1 MTYISDRGIDLKK
14 IKERE
19 RSVNYITS
27 SQNLLLTVYMSLDV
41 HVISEQSLPEILK
54 NPIHINTSSKQ
65 FLCLSLTP
73 LPNNIHFEK
82 FLFLLVYLH
91 SILN

>member
-1 MTYISDRGIDLKK
+1 MAYISDRGIDLKE

-41 HVISEQSLPEILK
+41 HVISEQSLWEILK
-54 NPIHINTSSKQ
+54 NPKHVHVLKQVFTYQYLIKTS
-65 FLCLSLTP
+65 LP
-73 LPNNIHFEK
+73 LPYPFTQ
-82 FLFLLVYLH
+82 
-91 SILN
+91 

>member
-1 MTYISDRGIDLKK
+1 MTYISDRGIDLKE

-41 HVISEQSLPEILK
+41 HVISEQSLREILK
-54 NPIHINTSSKQ
+54 NPIQVHVLKQ
-65 FLCLSLTP
+65 VLTYQCLIKTISLP
-73 LPNNIHFEK
+73 LPYPFTQ
-82 FLFLLVYLH
+82 
-91 SILN
+91 

>member
-1 MTYISDRGIDLKK
+1 MTYISDRGIDLKE

-19 RSVNYITS
+19 RSVNYIIS
-27 SQNLLLTVYMSLDV
+27 SQNLLLPVYMRLDV
-41 HVISEQSLPEILK
+41 HVIPEQSLPEILK
-54 NPIHINTSSKQ
+54 NPIHINASSKH
-65 FLCLSLTP
+65 LCLSLTP

>member
-1 MTYISDRGIDLKK
+1 MAYISDRGIDLKE

-41 HVISEQSLPEILK
+41 HVISEQSLREILK
-54 NPIHINTSSKQ
+54 NPIQVHVLKQ
-65 FLCLSLTP
+65 VLTHQCLIKTISLP
-73 LPNNIHFEK
+73 LPYPFTQK
-82 FLFLLVYLH
+82 H
-91 SILN
+91 SI